1 MLKWG
6 YTPLKAHQT
15 SIMKKFTLLFLLLSS
30 ATYAQTWNL
39 AAGINTTKF
48 VFTNA
53 QGQNPDYMKSG
64 AGNNLSLSY
73 ERPFSTY
80 FQYDAGLVYSQ
91 YNSVGDVQNIPFSY
105 QTDFIGLN
113 GGLGPKLDLPHGLK
127 ASLKGRTSIQK
138 MLNGNQFLQNQFLDL
153 SDDLQFSGLRF
164 FLGFS
169 MELEKKV
176 NQSISVYT
184 QFQHLDT
191 IQFGESTLNFV
202 PTTFSF
208 GLKIQSK

>member
-1 MLKWG
+1 
-6 YTPLKAHQT
+6 
-15 SIMKKFTLLFLLLSS
+15 MKKFTLLFLLLASTAS
-30 ATYAQTWNL
+30 AQTWNL
-39 AAGINTTKF
+39 AAGVNTTKF

-73 ERPFSTY
+73 EQPFSTY

-113 GGLGPKLDLPHGLK
+113 GGIGPKLDLPYGLK
-127 ASLKGRTSIQK
+127 ALIKGRASI
-138 MLNGNQFLQNQFLDL
+138 
-153 SDDLQFSGLRF
+153 
-164 FLGFS
+164 
-169 MELEKKV
+169 
-176 NQSISVYT
+176 YT

-191 IQFGESTLNFV
+191 IQFGASTLNFI

>member
-1 MLKWG
+1 MIE
-6 YTPLKAHQT
+6 
-15 SIMKKFTLLFLLLSS
+15 IMKKIVLLFLLATSSLS
-30 ATYAQTWNL
+30 AQTWNL
-39 AAGINTTKF
+39 SAGVNTTKF
-48 VFTNA
+48 VFSNS

-73 ERPFSTY
+73 EQALSSR

-105 QTDFIGLN
+105 QTDFMGLT
-113 GGLGPKLDLPHGLK
+113 GGIGPKLDLPYQLK
-127 ASLKGRTSIQK
+127 ATLKGRASLQK
-138 MLNGNQFLQNQFLDL
+138 MVNGNQFLQYNYVDL
-153 SDDLQFSGLRF
+153 SDDPQFNGVRF

-169 MELEKKV
+169 LELERKV
-176 NQSISVYT
+176 NQNLSVFT

-191 IQFGESTLNFV
+191 IEFGASTLNFV
-202 PTTFSF
+202 PSTFSF

>member
-1 MLKWG
+1 MNKI
-6 YTPLKAHQT
+6 A
-15 SIMKKFTLLFLLLSS
+15 LLLLIVASS
-30 ATYAQTWNL
+30 ASAQTWNL
-39 AAGINTTKF
+39 SAGINTTKF

-64 AGNNLSLSY
+64 AGTNLSLSY
-73 ERPFSTY
+73 ERPLSTH

-105 QTDFIGLN
+105 QSDFMGLN
-113 GGLGPKLDLPHGLK
+113 GGIGPKLDLPYDLK
-127 ASLKGRTSIQK
+127 ATLKGRASIMK
-138 MLNGNQFLQNQFLDL
+138 MVNGNQFIQNQYVDL
-153 SDDLQFSGLRF
+153 SDDPQFSGLRF

-176 NQSISVYT
+176 NQNISVYT

-191 IQFGESTLNFV
+191 ILFSASSLNFI

>member
-1 MLKWG
+1 
-6 YTPLKAHQT
+6 
-15 SIMKKFTLLFLLLSS
+15 MKKFTLLFLLLAS
-30 ATYAQTWNL
+30 AVSAQTWNL
-39 AAGINTTKF
+39 AAGINTTKY

-53 QGQNPDYMKSG
+53 QGQNPDYMKSV

-73 ERPFSTY
+73 EQPFSTY
-80 FQYDAGLVYSQ
+80 FQYDAGIVYSQ

-113 GGLGPKLDLPHGLK
+113 GGIGPKLDLPYGLK
-127 ASLKGRTSIQK
+127 ASIKGRASIQK
-138 MLNGNQFLQNQFLDL
+138 MVNGNQFLQNQYLDL
-153 SDDLQFSGLRF
+153 SDDSQFTGLRF

-176 NQSISVYT
+176 NQSISVFT

-191 IQFGESTLNFV
+191 IQFGASTLNFI